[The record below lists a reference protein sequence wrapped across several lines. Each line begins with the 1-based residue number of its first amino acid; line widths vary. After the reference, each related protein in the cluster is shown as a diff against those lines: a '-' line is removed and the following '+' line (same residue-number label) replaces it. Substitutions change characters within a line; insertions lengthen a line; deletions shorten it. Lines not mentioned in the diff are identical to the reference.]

1 MSDFRVAHLSGG
13 KANRFARGFQ
23 LRAGI
28 FPGDPA
34 QEGGVGDRRGIG
46 VAAVADAETVEDAE
60 NDRSVHGSFPRGCAR
75 FIGANVDAGRI
86 APQTLQVVLFS
97 YSGSEDVND
106 QVCEV
111 QQDPATFAVS
121 LHAEW
126 FLSGG

>member
-13 KANRFARGFQ
+13 KADRFARGFQ

-34 QEGGVGDRRGIG
+34 EKGRMGDRRGIG
-46 VAAVADAETVEDAE
+46 FAAVTDAEAVEDAE

-75 FIGANVDAGRI
+75 FIGADVDAGRI

-97 YSGSEDVND
+97 CTGSEDVND
-106 QVCEV
+106 QVREV
-111 QQDPATFAVS
+111 Q
-121 LHAEW
+121 
-126 FLSGG
+126 